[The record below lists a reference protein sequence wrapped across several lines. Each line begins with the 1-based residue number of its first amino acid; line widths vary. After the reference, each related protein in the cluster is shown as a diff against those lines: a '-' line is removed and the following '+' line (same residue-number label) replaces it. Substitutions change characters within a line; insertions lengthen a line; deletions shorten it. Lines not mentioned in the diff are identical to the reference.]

1 MEQQD
6 GGLLKAIEDFS
17 ANVSPLDF
25 YVIFQHW
32 DLFLKGVGNTISLV
46 VLALVI
52 GGALSVP
59 LAVARANKTPIANQ
73 AIWAYVYV
81 FRGTPLLVQT
91 YLIYYGLGQ
100 FEAIRESLLWPFL
113 REAWWCALI
122 AFVLNTAAYTTE
134 IFRGVIESTPW
145 GEVEAAKASGMS
157 PMTRTR
163 RIILPSAFRRALPMY
178 SNEVIFMLHGSVVA
192 STVTIVD
199 ILGAG
204 RELNAKY
211 YLAYEGFIA
220 AAVIYM
226 ILVFGISKGF
236 KAWEWKWHAHLRPRD
251 VEGDPEAAAK
261 GAKKPASEPTEIKP
275 ALIR

>member
-1 MEQQD
+1 MEQESR
-6 GGLLKAIEDFS
+6 GLLEAIQDFS

-25 YVIFQHW
+25 YVVFQHW
-32 DLFLKGVGNTISLV
+32 DLFLEGLFNTALLV
-46 VLALVI
+46 ILALLI
-52 GGALSVP
+52 GGALSIP
-59 LAVARANKTPIANQ
+59 LAIARAGKTPGLNQ
-73 AIWAYVYV
+73 VIWVYVYI

-100 FEAIRESLLWPFL
+100 FEFVRDSFLWPFL
-113 REAWWCALI
+113 REAWWCALL
-122 AFVLNTAAYTTE
+122 AFTLNTAAYTTE

-145 GEVEAAKASGMS
+145 GEIEAAKACGMS
-157 PMTRTR
+157 PATRMR
-163 RIILPSAFRRALPMY
+163 RVVLPSALRRALPMY

-204 RELNAKY
+204 RTLNAKY

-220 AAVIYM
+220 AAIIYM
-226 ILVFGISKGF
+226 ILVYGISKGF

-251 VEGDPEAAAK
+251 TSKEAAEAEATK
-261 GAKKPASEPTEIKP
+261 QDAAAP